1 MMMKSPATNR
11 TRLTWAA
18 GPVAL
23 ALLALPARVCA
34 QSLLVQPPP
43 TPETQGVPPLLEPAA
58 SLQPY
63 SMMAVVP
70 PPPRTFQKHD
80 LIQIIIN
87 ETSVQKFEQK
97 LDTNKEYDLNGA
109 VETLPD
115 LVKLLELRLEPGKRR
130 PLAEVEV
137 SGEREFKGDGKVE
150 RKDQVA
156 TRISARVIEVKPNG
170 LLLLEA
176 RKTIQSDKESTTV
189 VVSGLCRPEDVT
201 VNNTVQ
207 STQLADLV
215 VRIENEGEAR
225 DAAKKGWISQVFD
238 TVFAF

>member
-1 MMMKSPATNR
+1 MMMKSPAMNR

>member
-1 MMMKSPATNR
+1 MNR
-11 TRLTWAA
+11 
-18 GPVAL
+18 
-23 ALLALPARVCA
+23 ALPALTLALGLAAPVSA

-43 TPETQGVPPLLEPAA
+43 TQEVIGAPPLLQPAA
-58 SLQPY
+58 SLQTY
-63 SMMAVVP
+63 SLFAVVP
-70 PPPRTFQKHD
+70 PPPRQFQKQD

-87 ETSVQKFEQK
+87 ETSIQSFEQS
-97 LDTNKEYDLNGA
+97 LETNKEYDLQGEVA
-109 VETLPD
+109 TLPD
-115 LVKLLELRLEPGKRR
+115 LRQLLELRLEPGKRS
-130 PLAEVEV
+130 PLAEVGV
-137 SGEREFKGDGKVE
+137 NGESEFNGDGKVK
-150 RKDQVA
+150 RKDQVT

-176 RKTIQSDKESTTV
+176 RKTIQADEESTTV

-215 VRIENEGEAR
+215 VRIENEGRAR
-225 DAAKKGWISQVFD
+225 DAAKKGWISEVFD

>member
-1 MMMKSPATNR
+1 MMLR
-11 TRLTWAA
+11 TVRDQMGRS

-23 ALLALPARVCA
+23 AILALPAPVCA
-34 QSLLVQPPP
+34 QSLLMRPAPPP
-43 TPETQGVPPLLEPAA
+43 PAVTGVPPLLEPSQA
-58 SLQPY
+58 LQPY
-63 SMMAVVP
+63 SMMAVLP
-70 PPPRTFQKHD
+70 PPPRTFEKQD

-97 LDTNKEYDLNGA
+97 LDTNKEYDLSGEI
-109 VETLPD
+109 ETLPD
-115 LVKLLELRLEPGKRR
+115 LVKLLELRLEPGERR

-137 SGEREFKGDGKVE
+137 GGESEFKGDGKVE

-176 RKTIQSDKESTTV
+176 RKTVQSDKESTTV
-189 VVSGLCRPEDVT
+189 VLSGLCRQEDVT

>member
-1 MMMKSPATNR
+1 MGRMRLMAR
-11 TRLTWAA
+11 T

-23 ALLALPARVCA
+23 AALALPGQVCA
-34 QSLLVQPPP
+34 QSLLMQPPAAP
-43 TPETQGVPPLLEPAA
+43 PGGVVTGVPPLLEPSQA
-58 SLQPY
+58 LQPY
-63 SMMAVVP
+63 SMMAVLP
-70 PPPRTFQKHD
+70 PPPRTFQKQD
-80 LIQIIIN
+80 LVQIIIN
-87 ETSVQKFEQK
+87 ETSVQKFQQK
-97 LDTNKEYDLNGA
+97 LDTSKEYDLSGE

-115 LVKLLELRLEPGKRR
+115 LLKLLELRLEPGDRK
-130 PLAEVEV
+130 PLAEVGV
-137 SGEREFKGDGKVE
+137 NGDSEFKGDGKVE
-150 RKDQVA
+150 RKDQVT

-176 RKTIQSDKESTTV
+176 RKTVQSDKESTTV
-189 VVSGLCRPEDVT
+189 VVSGLCRQEDVT

-215 VRIENEGEAR
+215 VRIENEGDAR